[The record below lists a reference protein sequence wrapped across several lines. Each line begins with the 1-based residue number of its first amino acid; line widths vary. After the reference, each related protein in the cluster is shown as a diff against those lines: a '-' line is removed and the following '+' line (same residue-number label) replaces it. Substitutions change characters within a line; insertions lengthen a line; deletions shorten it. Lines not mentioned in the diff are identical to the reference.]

1 MKTNSSQWREVYLCV
16 ALTTMATLLLEL
28 ALTRIFSVVF
38 YYHFAFLAI
47 SIALFGLGLGG
58 VFSYVVAT
66 WKAPLF
72 TCLGRLSVANSLLV
86 IVALAVL
93 LAQGD
98 NLSNW
103 DLALVYFTTALPFF
117 TAGAIVSLAISETI
131 QHVGRVYF
139 YDLAGAAAGC
149 LLLLPLLK
157 LVGGPDTVIC
167 AAVTFAVAA
176 AIWHSLAGSVS
187 GRAGSV
193 ALALALVAFL
203 VYNHKHPVL
212 TIRHAKGQAI
222 ANEIFTQWNDLS
234 RIGIVRQADG
244 SNSIVIDADAATAIA
259 KFDLAN
265 LTPDNVRD
273 LTLQGPAL
281 PYAVRP
287 GAKTLIIG
295 PGGGWDVARALYSGS
310 TDVTGVEINGIIADT
325 IMRERFA
332 GLSNNLYLRPDVH
345 IEVEDG
351 RSFVR
356 RSTEKYQVLQATLVD
371 TWAATAAGAFA
382 LSENNLYTS
391 DAFRDYL
398 LHLTDDG
405 LLAITRWGF
414 DPPRESL
421 RLISLGIDALGQ
433 IGEKEAWRHVIVS
446 RQGSTQ
452 GYGALD
458 TVLISRK
465 PFTAVDI
472 ARARAI
478 FAAGVQQP
486 IYYPGSEMPN
496 QFRDLLLSPNPA
508 AYERNYTFDITPVTD
523 DRPFFFYTV
532 QPRDLWAFMKGGA
545 ETADRKINKAVPLLF
560 GLMAISLVA
569 TLLILVAPPLVL
581 GARLPTHRG
590 VRGFLVYFLFIGT
603 GYILIEVGL
612 IQKFVLF
619 LGHPTYAL
627 TVVIFS
633 MLVSSGIGS
642 FVSSRMLGRDEG
654 RLIKV
659 LGLIA
664 LMTALLAI
672 VVSSLLSALV
682 WLPLPLKMV
691 LTVALIVPLGLRHG
705 HAVPHGSY
713 AIGRVARAERP
724 LGVVAECGLERTGLG
739 RRAGLRDLSGVSAD
753 ADCRRTCSI
762 WRRWPSSRVCA
773 PVARRRPSP
782 RPGALCWRSERRF
795 GISSPQSIAAGGCR
809 PALLHRRRRHQGCQS
824 HRVAGSQFPIRT
836 CGAGAARRDPQR
848 TAQVALAH
856 AGRGRG
862 LRSDADPLRPRQPP
876 DHVGQRHL
884 PAVHRSA
891 LRAPARSA
899 CCCTNPYGAP
909 IWSTC
914 WRWAPA

>member
-1 MKTNSSQWREVYLCV
+1 MKPHSTQWREVYLCV

-72 TCLGRLSVANSLLV
+72 TRLGRLSVVNSLLV
-86 IVALAVL
+86 ILALWVL

-98 NLSNW
+98 SPTNW

-117 TAGAIVSLAISETI
+117 TAGAIVSMAIGETI
-131 QHVGRVYF
+131 QQVNRVYF
-139 YDLAGAAAGC
+139 FDLAGASIGC
-149 LLLLPLLK
+149 LLLLPFLK
-157 LVGGPDTVIC
+157 LVGGPDTVIA
-167 AAVTFAVAA
+167 AAVAFAAAA
-176 AIWHSLAGSVS
+176 AIWHSMAGSVS

-193 ALALALVAFL
+193 ALALLLMAFL
-203 VYNHKHPVL
+203 VYNHKHNPAVL
-212 TIRHAKGQAI
+212 TVRHAKGQAI
-222 ANEIFTQWNDLS
+222 ANEIFTTWNDLS
-234 RIGIVRQADG
+234 RVAIVRQSDG
-244 SNSIVIDADAATAIA
+244 GNNIVIDADAATAIA
-259 KFDLAN
+259 RFDLAN
-265 LTPDNVRD
+265 LTPDNRRD
-273 LTLQGPAL
+273 LSLQGPAL
-281 PYAVRP
+281 PFAVRP

-310 TDVTGVEINGIIADT
+310 TDVTAVEINGIIADT

-332 GLSNNLYLRPDVH
+332 GLSNNLYLRPEVH
-345 IEVEDG
+345 LFVEDG

-356 RSTEKYQVLQATLVD
+356 RSTDRFQVLQATLVD

-405 LLAITRWGF
+405 VLAITRWGF

-421 RLISLGIDALGQ
+421 RLISLAIDAMGQ
-433 IGEKEAWRHVIVS
+433 IGEKDPWRHVIVS
-446 RQGSTQ
+446 RQGSTE

-458 TVLISRK
+458 TVLIARH
-465 PFTAVDI
+465 PFSAGDI

-486 IYYPGSEMPN
+486 IYYPGSELRN

-508 AYERNYTFDITPVTD
+508 AYERDYTFDITAVTD

-545 ETADRKINKAVPLLF
+545 ESADRKVNKAVPLLF
-560 GLMAISLVA
+560 ALMAISLAA

-581 GARLPTHRG
+581 GARLPSHPG

-642 FVSSRMLGRDEG
+642 FLSSRLLGRDQG
-654 RLIKV
+654 RLIKA

-664 LMTALLAI
+664 LVTALLAI
-672 VVSSLLSALV
+672 VVSSLLSSLV
-682 WLPLPLKMV
+682 WLPWILKV
-691 LTVALIVPLGLRHG
+691 ALTVALIAPLGFVMGMPFPTGLKRLEEW
-705 HAVPHGSY
+705 HAPSVRWAWSLNAAASVMGSVGALVC
-713 AIGRVARAERP
+713 AIYLGLVQTLMVGGLFYLAALAIIARVRTNGEHPPEPAPGRV
-724 LGVVAECGLERTGLG
+724 V
-739 RRAGLRDLSGVSAD
+739 
-753 ADCRRTCSI
+753 
-762 WRRWPSSRVCA
+762 
-773 PVARRRPSP
+773 
-782 RPGALCWRSERRF
+782 
-795 GISSPQSIAAGGCR
+795 
-809 PALLHRRRRHQGCQS
+809 
-824 HRVAGSQFPIRT
+824 
-836 CGAGAARRDPQR
+836 
-848 TAQVALAH
+848 LAH
-856 AGRGRG
+856 
-862 LRSDADPLRPRQPP
+862 
-876 DHVGQRHL
+876 
-884 PAVHRSA
+884 
-891 LRAPARSA
+891 
-899 CCCTNPYGAP
+899 
-909 IWSTC
+909 
-914 WRWAPA
+914 

>member
-1 MKTNSSQWREVYLCV
+1 MKTNSAQWREVYLCV
-16 ALTTMATLLLEL
+16 GLTTMATLLLEL
-28 ALTRIFSVVF
+28 SLTRIFSVVF

-58 VFSYVVAT
+58 VFSYVVAG

-72 TCLGRLSVANSLLV
+72 TRLARLSLINSLLV
-86 IVALAVL
+86 VLALYVL

-98 NLSNW
+98 NLTNW
-103 DLALVYFTTALPFF
+103 NLAVVYFTTALPFF
-117 TAGAIVSLAISETI
+117 GAGAIVSLAISETI
-131 QHVGRVYF
+131 EHVDRVYF
-139 YDLAGAAAGC
+139 FDLAGAAVGC

-157 LVGGPDTVIC
+157 LVGGPDTVIG
-167 AAVTFAVAA
+167 AAVSFAVAA

-193 ALALALVAFL
+193 ALSLALVAFL
-203 VYNHKHPVL
+203 VYNHRNPVL
-212 TIRHAKGQAI
+212 KITHAKGQAI
-222 ANEIFTQWNDLS
+222 SSNEFFTKWNDLS
-234 RIGIVRQADG
+234 RIGIVKHENIFEQLQPDG
-244 SNSIVIDADAATAIA
+244 TKKQVKSITNSIVIDADAATDIA

-265 LTPDNVRD
+265 LTEENRRD

-310 TDVTGVEINGIIADT
+310 RDVTAVEINAIIADT

-332 GLSNNLYLRPDVH
+332 DLSNGLYLKPEVH
-345 IEVEDG
+345 VHVEDG

-356 RSTEKYQVLQATLVD
+356 RSTEKYQILQATLVD

-398 LHLTDDG
+398 SHLTDDG
-405 LLAITRWGF
+405 ILTITRWGL

-421 RLISLGIDALGQ
+421 RLISLAIDALTQ
-433 IGEKEAWRHVIVS
+433 LGEKEPARHVIVS
-446 RQGSTQ
+446 RQGDTH

-465 PFTAVDI
+465 PFSAADI
-472 ARARAI
+472 ARAQAI
-478 FAAGVQQP
+478 FAGGVQQAV
-486 IYYPGSEMPN
+486 YFPGSTIPN
-496 QFRDLLLSPNPA
+496 QFRELLLSADPA

-560 GLMAISLVA
+560 GLMAISLIA
-569 TLLILVAPPLVL
+569 TMLILVAPPLVL
-581 GARLPTHRG
+581 GARLPMHRG
-590 VRGFLVYFLFIGT
+590 VRGFLIYFLFIGA

-633 MLVSSGIGS
+633 MLVSSGLGS
-642 FVSSRMLGRDEG
+642 FLSTRLLGRNEG
-654 RLIKV
+654 RLIKA

-664 LMTALLAI
+664 LLTALLA
-672 VVSSLLSALV
+672 VVLSGLLSALV
-682 WLPLPLKMV
+682 WLPLPLKMAM
-691 LTVALIVPLGLRHG
+691 TVALIAPLGFVMGMPFPTGLKRLEEW
-705 HAVPHGSY
+705 HAPSVRWAWSLNAASSVLGSVGALIC
-713 AIGRVARAERP
+713 AIYLGLVQTVIIGGVFYLAALAIIARARPIEPPPAPTPGRVV
-724 LGVVAECGLERTGLG
+724 L
-739 RRAGLRDLSGVSAD
+739 
-753 ADCRRTCSI
+753 
-762 WRRWPSSRVCA
+762 
-773 PVARRRPSP
+773 
-782 RPGALCWRSERRF
+782 
-795 GISSPQSIAAGGCR
+795 
-809 PALLHRRRRHQGCQS
+809 
-824 HRVAGSQFPIRT
+824 
-836 CGAGAARRDPQR
+836 
-848 TAQVALAH
+848 AQ
-856 AGRGRG
+856 
-862 LRSDADPLRPRQPP
+862 
-876 DHVGQRHL
+876 
-884 PAVHRSA
+884 
-891 LRAPARSA
+891 
-899 CCCTNPYGAP
+899 
-909 IWSTC
+909 
-914 WRWAPA
+914 